1 MRQNPVL
8 ILWGHST
15 EPVAGRW
22 QPQGGI
28 VRSGPLED
36 GPQPQ
41 EAIHDLCWAGP
52 RQNQSTVLDLLEE
65 PSGGAPEK
73 PRGDAPGGFLKW

>member
-1 MRQNPVL
+1 MGAQHQVHGVL
-8 ILWGHST
+8 
-15 EPVAGRW
+15 W

-28 VRSGPLED
+28 VRSGTFED

-52 RQNQSTVLDLLEE
+52 RQNQSTVGTVPSWE
-65 PSGGAPEK
+65 PPVEAQGRHTPE
-73 PRGDAPGGFLKW
+73 GHLKLVIWIR